1 MAEKKSFT
9 LAQLA
14 NLTNSIVIGDS
25 SAVVDNLA
33 TLENSSDTS
42 ITFLANSK
50 YTKFL
55 KTTKARAVVVHANF
69 NLDTELNYLKSE
81 DPYIVFA
88 KLSVLFKK
96 PSFELDTHSIHPTAV
111 ISNEAIIGNNVS
123 IGANVYI
130 GPGCHIE
137 DNVVIRANCSFVRD
151 VYLGEN
157 SIIQHGSVL
166 GSDGF
171 GYAPSKDGYVK
182 IEQIGKLIIG
192 SNVEIGAGCTIDRGA
207 LGNTEIHDGVKLDN
221 QVHIAH
227 NVILGKNSAIAACCA
242 IAGSAVIGKNFQMGG
257 LSGVLGH
264 LSICDDVIIG
274 AHTLITKT
282 IKEAGN
288 YIGIMPAQKQQDWAK
303 SSIFIKKRI

>member
-1 MAEKKSFT
+1 VTEKKSFT
-9 LAQLA
+9 LAELA
-14 NLTNSIVIGDS
+14 NFTDSIVIGDS
-25 SAVVDNLA
+25 SAVVNNLS

-50 YTKFL
+50 YKKFL
-55 KTTKARAVVVHANF
+55 KTTKAKALVVHSSF
-69 NLDTELNYLKSE
+69 KTGTELNYLKSE
-81 DPYIVFA
+81 DPYLVFA
-88 KLSVLFKK
+88 KLSSLFKE

-111 ISNEAIIGNNVS
+111 ISNEAIIGVNVS

-130 GPGCHIE
+130 GPGCDVKE
-137 DNVVIRANCSFVRD
+137 NVVIRANCSLVRD
-151 VYLGEN
+151 VLIGKN

-242 IAGSAVIGKNFQMGG
+242 IAGSTVIGKNFQMGG

>member
-9 LAQLA
+9 LAELA

-25 SAVVDNLA
+25 SAVVDNLS

-50 YTKFL
+50 YIKFL
-55 KTTKARAVVVHANF
+55 KTTKAKAVVVHNKF
-69 NLDTELNYLKSE
+69 DTDIELNYLQSD
-81 DPYIVFA
+81 DPYLVFA
-88 KLSVLFKK
+88 KLSALFKE

-111 ISNEAIIGNNVS
+111 ISNEAIIGDNVS

-130 GPGCHIE
+130 GPGCNIDE
-137 DNVVIRANCSFVRD
+137 NVVIKPNCSLVRD
-151 VYLGEN
+151 VYLGKN
-157 SIIQHGSVL
+157 SIIQHGAVL

-171 GYAPSKDGYVK
+171 GYAPSDDGYVK

-221 QVHIAH
+221 QVHLAH

-242 IAGSAVIGKNFQMGG
+242 IAGSTVIGKNFQMGG
-257 LSGVLGH
+257 LSGILGH
-264 LSICDDVIIG
+264 ISICDDVIIG

-282 IKEAGN
+282 IKESGN
-288 YIGIMPAQKQQDWAK
+288 YIGIMPAQKQKDWAK

>member
-1 MAEKKSFT
+1 MTEKKSFT
-9 LAQLA
+9 LAELA
-14 NLTNSIVIGDS
+14 NFTDSIVIGDS
-25 SAVVDNLA
+25 SAVVNNLS

-50 YTKFL
+50 YKKFL
-55 KTTKARAVVVHANF
+55 KTTKAKALVVHSSF
-69 NLDTELNYLKSE
+69 KTGTELNYLKSE
-81 DPYIVFA
+81 DPYLVFA
-88 KLSVLFKK
+88 KLSSLFKE

-111 ISNEAIIGNNVS
+111 ISNEAIIGVNVS

-130 GPGCHIE
+130 GPGCDVKE
-137 DNVVIRANCSFVRD
+137 NVVIRANCSLVRD
-151 VYLGEN
+151 VLIGKN

-171 GYAPSKDGYVK
+171 GYAPSKNGYVK

-242 IAGSAVIGKNFQMGG
+242 IAGSTVIGKNFQMGG

>member
-1 MAEKKSFT
+1 VTEKKSFT
-9 LAQLA
+9 LAELA
-14 NLTNSIVIGDS
+14 NLTDSIVIGDS
-25 SAVVDNLA
+25 SAVVNNLS
-33 TLENSSDTS
+33 TLENSSNTS

-50 YTKFL
+50 YKNFL
-55 KTTKARAVVVHANF
+55 KTTRAKALVVHSDFETDNK
-69 NLDTELNYLKSE
+69 LNYLKSK
-81 DPYIVFA
+81 DPYLVYA
-88 KLSVLFKK
+88 KLSSLFKE
-96 PSFELDTHSIHPTAV
+96 PSFELDIHSTHPTAV
-111 ISNEAIIGNNVS
+111 ISNEAVIGINVS

-130 GPGCHIE
+130 GPGCNIE
-137 DNVVIRANCSFVRD
+137 ENVVIRANCSLVRD
-151 VYLGEN
+151 VYIGRN

-171 GYAPSKDGYVK
+171 GYAPSEDGYIK

-282 IKEAGN
+282 VKDPGN

>member
-1 MAEKKSFT
+1 MTEKKSFT
-9 LAQLA
+9 LAELA
-14 NLTNSIVIGDS
+14 NFTDSIVIGDS
-25 SAVVDNLA
+25 SAVVNNLS

-50 YTKFL
+50 YNKFL
-55 KTTKARAVVVHANF
+55 KTTKAKALVVHSSF
-69 NLDTELNYLKSE
+69 KTGTELNYLKSE
-81 DPYIVFA
+81 DPYLVFA
-88 KLSVLFKK
+88 KLSSLFKE

-111 ISNEAIIGNNVS
+111 ISNEAIIGVNVS

-130 GPGCHIE
+130 GPGCDVKE
-137 DNVVIRANCSFVRD
+137 NVVIRANCSLVRD
-151 VYLGEN
+151 VLIGKN

-171 GYAPSKDGYVK
+171 GYAPSKNGYVK

-242 IAGSAVIGKNFQMGG
+242 IAGSTVIGKNFQMGG

>member
-9 LAQLA
+9 LAELA
-14 NLTNSIVIGDS
+14 NLTNSLVIGDS

-42 ITFLANSK
+42 ITFLTNSK

-55 KTTKARAVVVHANF
+55 KTTKARAVVVHSNF
-69 NLDTELNYLKSE
+69 NLDTELSYLKSQ
-81 DPYIVFA
+81 DPYIVYA
-88 KLSVLFKK
+88 KLSVLFKE

-130 GPGCHIE
+130 GPGCDID
-137 DNVVIRANCSFVRD
+137 DNVVIRANCSLVRD
-151 VYLGEN
+151 VYLGKN

-207 LGNTEIHDGVKLDN
+207 LGDTEIHDGVKLDN

-227 NVILGKNSAIAACCA
+227 NVKIGKNCIIAGQVG
-242 IAGSAVIGKNFQMGG
+242 IAGSTTLGNNVMVGGQAGISGHLKIGNNVQIGGGSGVIKNIKDNSKVMGYPAKDFKNF
-257 LSGVLGH
+257 
-264 LSICDDVIIG
+264 IRD
-274 AHTLITKT
+274 T
-282 IKEAGN
+282 
-288 YIGIMPAQKQQDWAK
+288 
-303 SSIFIKKRI
+303 R

>member
-9 LAQLA
+9 LAELA
-14 NLTNSIVIGDS
+14 NLTNSLVIGDS

-50 YTKFL
+50 YKKFL
-55 KTTKARAVVVHANF
+55 KTTKAKALVVHSSF
-69 NLDTELNYLKSE
+69 KTGTELNYLKSE
-81 DPYIVFA
+81 DPYLVFA
-88 KLSVLFKK
+88 KLSSLFKE

-111 ISNEAIIGNNVS
+111 ISNEAIIGVNVS

-130 GPGCHIE
+130 GPGCDVKE
-137 DNVVIRANCSFVRD
+137 NVVIRANCSLVRD
-151 VYLGEN
+151 VLIGKN

-242 IAGSAVIGKNFQMGG
+242 IAGSTVIGKNFQMGG

>member
-1 MAEKKSFT
+1 MTEKKSFT
-9 LAQLA
+9 LAELA
-14 NLTNSIVIGDS
+14 NLTDSIVIGDS
-25 SAVVDNLA
+25 SAVVNNLS

-50 YTKFL
+50 YKKFL
-55 KTTKARAVVVHANF
+55 KTTKAKALVVHSSF
-69 NLDTELNYLKSE
+69 KTGTELNYLKSE
-81 DPYIVFA
+81 DPYLVFA
-88 KLSVLFKK
+88 KLSSLFKE

-111 ISNEAIIGNNVS
+111 ISNEAIIGVNVS

-130 GPGCHIE
+130 GPGCDVKE
-137 DNVVIRANCSFVRD
+137 NVVIRANCSLVRD
-151 VYLGEN
+151 VLIGKN

-242 IAGSAVIGKNFQMGG
+242 IAGSTVIGKNFQMGG

>member
-1 MAEKKSFT
+1 MTEKKSFT
-9 LAQLA
+9 LAELA
-14 NLTNSIVIGDS
+14 NFTDSIVIGDS
-25 SAVVDNLA
+25 SAVVNNLS

-50 YTKFL
+50 YKKFL
-55 KTTKARAVVVHANF
+55 KTTKAKALVVHSSF
-69 NLDTELNYLKSE
+69 KTGTELNYLKSE
-81 DPYIVFA
+81 DPYLVFA
-88 KLSVLFKK
+88 KLSSLFKE

-111 ISNEAIIGNNVS
+111 ISNEAIIGVNVS

-130 GPGCHIE
+130 GPGCDVKE
-137 DNVVIRANCSFVRD
+137 NVVIRANCSLVRD
-151 VYLGEN
+151 VLIGKN

-242 IAGSAVIGKNFQMGG
+242 IAGSTVIGKNFQMGG

-288 YIGIMPAQKQQDWAK
+288 YIGIMPAQKQKDWAK